1 MALADPGGG
10 GGSVVGI
17 DPQLLAG
24 LIQSLTQQSGNAQS
38 LVSSYL
44 GQLSQC
50 GLDTSRLTSAA
61 RDLAWARDQLPMLNR
76 RQSMAQALEA
86 QDPSLGP
93 MVPAGAG
100 YLDFPSNQAAQ
111 QAGQSDGA
119 KALQALQDRSS
130 TDFILTELGQYG
142 NDPAYLAAFFKALG
156 PQGLAQLGLQVN
168 GYQQQGQNSQYQLWS
183 STVGTAL
190 ATASYQMPFSQSW
203 FSQLHLPEDGATQ
216 PQLDLIQ
223 PFLQHGVY
231 SAAWLNPL
239 GQYALEQARL
249 ESLQPGMMM
258 PPPQLDGIWTA
269 IAHNPSFDAQFYQQN
284 FANKDPNA
292 SYPPAISALMT
303 DPMLQHSVIDSAFAS
318 MVQAATVPPP
328 PAQFPG
334 LNPAQF
340 AANAQLTVR
349 YFGSDASLRTSDA
362 VRSALGEMAMYY
374 FSDLAS
380 SARAAAPGMGAQ
392 DVPGW
397 QVSATSAQWANF
409 VAEAMRDKTTS
420 AQLLTF
426 YAKWRNSQPVD
437 WRGSGQEG
445 VPDHQGFWNDFSL
458 GVMNDFMA
466 SSYKLAGQPAGDSG
480 LKISEVLAAGGSAFL
495 TSLVFGPEA
504 GVADALLEGTK
515 DAFQTTAE
523 SELNK
528 AFEGDP
534 KSSDASQTLQQL
546 TGVSDTYS
554 SKVQQ
559 WYNSVPGQP
568 PPIDKVTYQ
577 GQTYTGDPSAY
588 IAQYSGPGKDASF
601 IENGQL
607 MEPGT
612 MNQYQLAA
620 YNAWL
625 QDPAVVNANAA
636 AARQAELGMVSSAY
650 ARGFAGGG

>member
-1 MALADPGGG
+1 MAPEPVD
-10 GGSVVGI
+10 GGSEVGI
-17 DPQLLAG
+17 DPALLG
-24 LIQSLTQQSGNAQS
+24 DLIHSLGQRSGNAQT
-38 LVSSYL
+38 LVSGYI
-44 GQLSQC
+44 GQLSRC
-50 GLDTSRLTSAA
+50 GLDTSRLTTAA
-61 RDLAWARDQLPMLNR
+61 RDLTWAQDQLPMLNR
-76 RQSMAQALEA
+76 RQSMAQAMEQ

-100 YLDFPSNQAAQ
+100 YLDFPTDQAAQ
-111 QAGQSDGA
+111 NAGKSDAA
-119 KALQALQDRSS
+119 KALQALQDHSS
-130 TDFILTELGQYG
+130 TDFILSQLQAHG
-142 NDPAYLAAFFKALG
+142 NDPAYAAAFFQALG
-156 PQGLAQLGLQVN
+156 PQALAQLGLQVT
-168 GYQQQGQNSQYQLWS
+168 GYQQSHQDGQYQLWS

-203 FSQLHLPEDGATQ
+203 LSQIHLPGSEATG
-216 PQLDLIQ
+216 PELGLIQ
-223 PFLQHGVY
+223 PFLGNGVY
-231 SAAWLNPL
+231 SQNWLNPL
-239 GQYALEQARL
+239 GQYALQQARI
-249 ESLQPGMMM
+249 EALQPGMMD

-269 IAHNPSFDAQFYQQN
+269 IAHNPSFDAQFYHQN

-292 SYPPAISALMT
+292 NYPPTISYLMT
-303 DPMLQHSVIDSAFAS
+303 NPMLQHSVVDGAFAS
-318 MVQAATVPPP
+318 MVQAATIPPP
-328 PAQFPG
+328 PTGWPN
-334 LNPAQF
+334 LDPAQF
-340 AANAQLTVR
+340 AANAQLTVQ
-349 YFGSDASLRTSDA
+349 YFGNDASLRTNGD
-362 VRSALGEMAMYY
+362 VRSALGQLAMYY
-374 FSDLAS
+374 FSGLAS
-380 SARAAAPGMGAQ
+380 SVRSPAPGMGSQ
-392 DVPGW
+392 NVPGW

-409 VAEAMRDKTTS
+409 VTEAMRDKTTS

-504 GVADALLEGTK
+504 GVADALLEGGK

-523 SELNK
+523 SELSK

-534 KSSDASQTLQQL
+534 KSSDANAALDEL
-546 TGVSDTYS
+546 TSVPSTYS
-554 SKVQQ
+554 STIQH

-577 GQTYTGDPSAY
+577 GQPYTGDPSTY
-588 IAQYSGPGKDASF
+588 IAQYSGPGKDANF

-607 MEPGT
+607 MEPGR

-636 AARQAELGMVSSAY
+636 AVRQAELGQVSSGY
-650 ARGFAGGG
+650 ARGFAGGGG